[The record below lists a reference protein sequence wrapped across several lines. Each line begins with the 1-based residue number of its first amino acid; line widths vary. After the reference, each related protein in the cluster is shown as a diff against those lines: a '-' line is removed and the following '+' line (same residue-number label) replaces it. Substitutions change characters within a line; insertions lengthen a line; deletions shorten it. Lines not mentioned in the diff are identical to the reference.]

1 MTENTKDKT
10 VVEEKT
16 TVETIAEVSPKAE
29 KPKTEKESKTPV
41 KTVKEKG
48 SIAIDRDFFIKL
60 GIFTTFIAVI
70 FGILIYSAILSYLVL
85 YCQMQKFISF
95 LFLL

>member
-41 KTVKEKG
+41 KTVK
-48 SIAIDRDFFIKL
+48 
-60 GIFTTFIAVI
+60 
-70 FGILIYSAILSYLVL
+70 VL
-85 YCQMQKFISF
+85 
-95 LFLL
+95 